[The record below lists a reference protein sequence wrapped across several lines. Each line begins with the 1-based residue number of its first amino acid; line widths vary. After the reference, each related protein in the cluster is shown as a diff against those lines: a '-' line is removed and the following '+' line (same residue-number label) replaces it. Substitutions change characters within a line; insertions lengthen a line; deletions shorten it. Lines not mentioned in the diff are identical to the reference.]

1 MCMRWECLAFLS
13 DFIVYYYSIFIIY
26 RNAFFRFR
34 RLWIEFHHRYGS
46 HGIFNYDSHTS
57 NTQLQYIAI
66 FQRLLLLVYFD
77 IPSTAEVLRAY
88 CRETRIVVFIMTAFD
103 HPHECDLLKYTLPF
117 VYSTDGN
124 ATFRWIGINAKDH
137 AIQRLCTNSTNR
149 CIHFEWFTVFS
160 FHTCCASHRY
170 WNPSEKIQKQ
180 IAPKRMQNNLDFVY
194 GTESE
199 NAQIAIHETRCT
211 MHFDFKF
218 AYEPLISICN
228 SVWRMLLTAEE
239 KNTSSKQ
246 TVYIS
251 PLVINTTIVLYRYYL
266 LLNNRRSNVDKR
278 GRTQDPI
285 SHRHSRVRVEGRHLH
300 HQIDTCD
307 AKWCDSMCVSN

>member
-1 MCMRWECLAFLS
+1 MIHTLQTPNSNTSQSFSDFCCSCISISLRPLKFFVLIAGKPASSFLS
-13 DFIVYYYSIFIIY
+13 WQRSTI
-26 RNAFFRFR
+26 
-34 RLWIEFHHRYGS
+34 
-46 HGIFNYDSHTS
+46 HTS
-57 NTQLQYIAI
+57 AI
-66 FQRLLLLVYFD
+66 FWS
-77 IPSTAEVLRAY
+77 I
-88 CRETRIVVFIMTAFD
+88 
-103 HPHECDLLKYTLPF
+103 H
-117 VYSTDGN
+117 
-124 ATFRWIGINAKDH
+124 FRSSIQDH

-278 GRTQDPI
+278 GRTPDPI